1 MRHQLV
7 LDLSLDDF
15 AGGRSVG
22 RQAVD
27 LVREFQPPDHPFEG
41 GVAAVYPTP
50 GAQCPRQNLRDSGKG
65 SSAPLLTLICR
76 AGFFDILCSATNTRS
91 QDARRKVT
99 ALEISFDTLD
109 LRNLCEVKASAQR
122 ALGNETAGFLK
133 RRLAD
138 IRSADTIKDVLAG
151 RPHELPDGTGR
162 VAVDLSAGYRLLLCA
177 NHPQNPHCADGRP
190 NWSLIRRVRVVSI
203 EKHRD

>member
-1 MRHQLV
+1 M
-7 LDLSLDDF
+7 
-15 AGGRSVG
+15 
-22 RQAVD
+22 
-27 LVREFQPPDHPFEG
+27 
-41 GVAAVYPTP
+41 YPTP

-91 QDARRKVT
+91 QDARRKAT

-109 LRNLCEVKASAQR
+109 LRNLCEVEASAQQ
-122 ALGNETAGFLK
+122 ALGNETAGSLK

-138 IRSADTIKDVLAG
+138 IRSADTINDVLVG

-162 VAVDLSAGYRLLLCA
+162 VGINLNAAYRLIVCA
-177 NHPQNPHCADGRP
+177 NHPHIPLSADGRP
-190 NWSLIRRVRVVSI
+190 NWSLIRRVRVVAI
-203 EKHRD
+203 EKHSDQRS